1 MESVTRRLR
10 PLVSAMAGAALLVL
24 VWAPPALAD
33 TAEPNTP
40 AGPAA
45 EAMDRVYHAALGI
58 GITIF
63 VLVGGWLLYTAIRF
77 REQKGVQQPD
87 PPQVHG
93 STRLEIGW
101 TIVPVLILAGLA
113 GYTFTN
119 LSGSDAGGPSH
130 AMQIKVR
137 AQQFSFSYTYP
148 NGKTPS
154 NPAVLVVPVDR
165 PVSLAITSKDV
176 QHDWWVP
183 ALGPKIDAVPGRT
196 NHTWFEV
203 SKPGVYKG
211 QCAFFCGIGHATMLI
226 TVKAVSAQDWTS
238 YYGGLK

>member
-1 MESVTRRLR
+1 
-10 PLVSAMAGAALLVL
+10 MAGAVLLALVT
-24 VWAPPALAD
+24 APPALAD

-45 EAMDRVYHAALGI
+45 AAMDRVYHAALGVTM
-58 GITIF
+58 TIF

-77 REQKGVQQPD
+77 RERKGADQPD

-101 TIVPVLILAGLA
+101 TIVPILILIGLA
-113 GYTFTN
+113 GYTFHN
-119 LSGSDAGGPSH
+119 LSGSDAGAPSGV
-130 AMQIKVR
+130 MPIKVL

-148 NGKTPS
+148 DGKAPS
-154 NPAVLVVPVDR
+154 NPAVLVVPVNR
-165 PVSLAITSKDV
+165 PIALDITSKDV

-183 ALGPKIDAVPGRT
+183 SLGPKIDAVPGRT
-196 NHTWFEV
+196 NHTWFEI

-226 TVKAVSAQDWTS
+226 EVKAVSAQQWTS